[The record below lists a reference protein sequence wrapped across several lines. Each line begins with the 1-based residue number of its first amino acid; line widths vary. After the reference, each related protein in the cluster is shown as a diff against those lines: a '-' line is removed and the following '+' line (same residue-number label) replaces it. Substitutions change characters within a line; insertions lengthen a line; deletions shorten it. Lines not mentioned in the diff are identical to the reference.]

1 MVVEG
6 EDGYLGMTYS
16 DAGVIAIKAIQEQ
29 QTIIEEQQATIYH
42 QEEKNETLEKEIALL
57 KSQLEATKDG
67 LTERLE
73 RMEAL
78 LKSTPI
84 PGQE

>member
-57 KSQLEATKDG
+57 KSQLEVTKDG